1 MAALVTGRRK
11 EREAVT
17 DMAIEA
23 DGLGDRYHFLIR
35 RLHSLSGVVPIG
47 AFLCVHLSVNAAIIA
62 GPDAFQYAVDQIHK
76 MANLGILKAVEVL
89 FIFLPI
95 AFHAVVGVMIWLDGR
110 PNPTR
115 FHYCGNVRYAVQRW
129 SGIVAMIFILLHLWH
144 VHWIIPGGID
154 FDAHAASASAYQ
166 AMQAGWAGPVYAV
179 GLLCAVF
186 HLANGIWTF
195 LITWGVTIGP
205 KSQMRSGW
213 VCGMIGMALALLGL
227 GALFTLKNM
236 EAPTPA
242 APTVTHEAH

>member
-1 MAALVTGRRK
+1 MTGI
-11 EREAVT
+11 
-17 DMAIEA
+17 AIEA

-35 RLHSLSGVVPIG
+35 RLHSLSGIVPIG
-47 AFLCVHLSVNAAIIA
+47 AFLCVHLSVNAALIA

-76 MANLGILKAVEVL
+76 LANLGILKPVEVL

-95 AFHAVVGVMIWLDGR
+95 AFHAVVGVIIWLDGR

-115 FHYCGNVRYAVQRW
+115 FHYCGGVRYALQRW
-129 SGIVAMIFILLHLWH
+129 TGIAAMIFILVHLWH
-144 VHWIIPGGID
+144 VHWIIPGGVD
-154 FDAHAASASAYQ
+154 FDAHTAAASAFNAL
-166 AMQAGWAGPVYAV
+166 QAGWAAPVYAV

-205 KSQMRSGW
+205 KSQTRSAW
-213 VCGMIGMALALLGL
+213 VCGIIGIALTLLGL

-242 APTVTHEAH
+242 AQAVTNEAH